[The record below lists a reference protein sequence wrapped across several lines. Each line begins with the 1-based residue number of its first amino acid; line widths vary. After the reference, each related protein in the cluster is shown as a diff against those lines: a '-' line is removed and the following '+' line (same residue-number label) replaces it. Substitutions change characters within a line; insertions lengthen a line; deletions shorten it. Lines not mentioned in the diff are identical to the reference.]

1 MKSHNNIQHIHG
13 DEKEQFVELF
23 KQEGIDNV
31 KQRLEILEIFLA
43 NESHITINE
52 LSNLLEENDYH
63 FDVDLIKDTLELLC
77 NFGFAQQKI
86 FEGRDVLYEHM
97 HIGQHHDHI
106 ICTKCKK
113 IVEFKNDQIE
123 TLQKEVA
130 SFYNFHLLQ
139 HKLEI
144 YGICSDC
151 LKKRVQLMPLML
163 AKPGETLI
171 IKEIKGGR
179 RLQKRLTDMGL
190 RPDDE
195 IDVITSR
202 GRGHF
207 VLAVNGKRFVLGRGM
222 VQNIYVEPK
231 IVK

>member
-1 MKSHNNIQHIHG
+1 
-13 DEKEQFVELF
+13 
-23 KQEGIDNV
+23 
-31 KQRLEILEIFLA
+31 
-43 NESHITINE
+43 
-52 LSNLLEENDYH
+52 
-63 FDVDLIKDTLELLC
+63 
-77 NFGFAQQKI
+77 
-86 FEGRDVLYEHM
+86 M

-123 TLQKEVA
+123 KLQKEVA

-179 RLQKRLTDMGL
+179 RLQKRLSDMGL
-190 RPDDE
+190 RPDDK